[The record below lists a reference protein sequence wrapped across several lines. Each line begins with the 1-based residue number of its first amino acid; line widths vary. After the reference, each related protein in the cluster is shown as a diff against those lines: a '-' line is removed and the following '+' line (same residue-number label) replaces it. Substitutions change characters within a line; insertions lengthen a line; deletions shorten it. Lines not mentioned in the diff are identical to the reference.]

1 MKKLMTISLLS
12 LNLLATNK
20 SQTIIQDIIISSQY
34 EFRINKIDLFCGTKR
49 EDSAISAESKSQSL
63 LLAEFVAEIYE
74 CSTQDLQILSD
85 SFEKKTTKSFDQ
97 NYNYQIFNYGAIVGL
112 EKNENYNYEL
122 LLLKTFK
129 KKLSLFDEFYKKNTN
144 PRMKK
149 LNPIILLSKKNSC
162 EQLLFLST
170 LAKDFLPILENEEPS
185 AETSAILVEALNPI
199 LFPENNEKIN
209 QINTIKFSEKESD
222 ALLFMIETLGKEL
235 KYFFDQCQAFLI
247 FKDSLLC
254 QKQIKKLQLMSRREI
269 RTKPVVKLAT

>member
-1 MKKLMTISLLS
+1 
-12 LNLLATNK
+12 LAINK
-20 SQTIIQDIIISSQY
+20 SAIIIQDIINSSQD
-34 EFRINKIDLFCGTKR
+34 EFSTTKIDLFCGTKR
-49 EDSAISAESKSQSL
+49 QASAVLAESKSQSL
-63 LLAEFVAEIYE
+63 LLAEFITEVYE

-85 SFEKKTTKSFDQ
+85 SFEKKTTESFDQ

-254 QKQIKKLQLMSRREI
+254 QKQIKKLQSISRREI
-269 RTKPVVKLAT
+269 RAKPVVKLVT